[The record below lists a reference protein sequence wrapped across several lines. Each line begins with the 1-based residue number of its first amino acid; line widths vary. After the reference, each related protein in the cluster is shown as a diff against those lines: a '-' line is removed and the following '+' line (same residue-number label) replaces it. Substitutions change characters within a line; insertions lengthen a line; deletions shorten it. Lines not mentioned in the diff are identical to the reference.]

1 MEFPLYTTTLLCG
14 VISSTL
20 LLLLLNKLTTWE
32 HIVPSKVPWI
42 DRRSEP
48 FGYLR
53 AKCRSFFNMKENIT
67 EAYYAFNKEGRAA
80 ALAIAFGRPQI
91 ILPPKY
97 IRWII
102 DQPESVLSID
112 PIHNEFHAFV
122 RDGLV
127 GDHLV
132 QEVLRRELAGHLA
145 HLTREMNE
153 EIADSVESVLGV
165 SKEWATVPL
174 RDSMRIIIARIS
186 NRLFV
191 GKELCRNEDYI
202 RNAVGLG
209 MAVMPQT
216 LVQDLLP
223 QLLKGPLSF
232 ATKLFTRITLAG
244 LSGHLSPVVRQRIQ
258 DVQTAEKDQLPLE
271 LLTWMAQR
279 ALQRGESATS
289 IEEKLIARIAMA
301 NLASIETTT
310 NTITKCMEDM
320 TALSNE
326 TGGYLEL
333 MRQEAHTVL
342 EACNYSPI
350 KADLEKLVHIENAL
364 KESLRLAVVFPG
376 LIRQVTSRTGVT
388 LDDGTHLPH
397 GARIS
402 VAAYAIHRD
411 DANWTDAA
419 RYDPSR
425 HEKASLP
432 MSRGS
437 EQLLSF
443 GLGKRACP
451 GRFFVTDELKLLFAH
466 ILTKY
471 EFKVIK
477 PPVTKVGLLKELT
490 MRGPQEQLV
499 IRRVK

>member
-1 MEFPLYTTTLLCG
+1 MEFPLNRTTLVYGSICYVLFL
-14 VISSTL
+14 V
-20 LLLLLNKLTTWE
+20 LLNKLTTWE
-32 HIVPSKVPWI
+32 YIVPSKLSWI
-42 DRRSEP
+42 DRRKEP

-53 AKCRSFFNMKENIT
+53 AKWRSFFLMKENIT
-67 EAYYAFNKEGRAA
+67 EAYYNFNKKGHSV

-102 DQPESVLSID
+102 DQPESTLSID
-112 PIHNEFHAFV
+112 PIHNDFHAFV

-132 QEVLRRELAGHLA
+132 QEVLRRELAQHLVQ
-145 HLTREMNE
+145 LTAEMNE
-153 EIADSVESVLGV
+153 EIADSIDAVLGMDP
-165 SKEWATVPL
+165 EWRTLPL
-174 RDSMRIIIARIS
+174 KDSMRTVIARIS

-191 GKELCRNEDYI
+191 GKTLCRNEDYI
-202 RNAVGLG
+202 RDAVGLG

-216 LVQDLLP
+216 LVQDLVP

-232 ATKLFTRITLAG
+232 ATKLFTRISLAG
-244 LSGHLSPVVRQRIQ
+244 LSGHLRPVVRQRIQ
-258 DVQTAEKDQLPLE
+258 DVQSTDKDQLPNE
-271 LLTWMAQR
+271 VLTWMTQR
-279 ALQRGESATS
+279 AVQRGESSSS
-289 IEEKLIARIAMA
+289 IEQKLIARIAMA

-310 NTITKCMEDM
+310 NTITKCLEDM
-320 TALSNE
+320 TGLSKE
-326 TGGYLEL
+326 TGEYLKSMKE
-333 MRQEAHTVL
+333 EAQTVL
-342 EACNYSPI
+342 DACNYSPT
-350 KADLEKLVHIENAL
+350 KKDLEKLVHIENAL

-376 LIRQVTSRTGVT
+376 LIRQVTSPTGVT
-388 LDDGTHLPH
+388 LDDGTHLPY
-397 GARIS
+397 GARLS

-411 DANWTDAA
+411 DANWPDAA
-419 RYDPSR
+419 TYNPSR

-437 EQLLSF
+437 ESLLSF

-466 ILTKY
+466 MLTKY
-471 EFKVIK
+471 EIKVIK

-490 MRGPQEQLV
+490 LRGPQEQLV
-499 IRRVK
+499 IRRIR

>member
-1 MEFPLYTTTLLCG
+1 MEFPLYSTLLYG
-14 VISSTL
+14 VLSSSL
-20 LLLLLNKLTTWE
+20 LLLLLNKLVTWE
-32 HIVPSKVPWI
+32 HIVPSKISWI

-53 AKCRSFFNMKENIT
+53 AKWRSFFNMKENIT

-102 DQPESVLSID
+102 SQPESVLSID

-132 QEVLRRELAGHLA
+132 QEVLRRELAGHLV

-153 EIADSVESVLGV
+153 EIVDSIDSVLGM
-165 SKEWATVPL
+165 SKEWKTVPL

-191 GKELCRNEDYI
+191 GKELCRNEDFI

-216 LVQDLLP
+216 LVQDILP
-223 QLLKGPLSF
+223 QLLKGPFSF

-258 DVQTAEKDQLPLE
+258 DVQTAEKDQLPHE
-271 LLTWMAQR
+271 LLTWMAER

-289 IEEKLIARIAMA
+289 IEQKLIARIAMA

-310 NTITKCMEDM
+310 NTITKCMEDIS
-320 TALSNE
+320 TLSNE

-333 MRQEAHTVL
+333 MIQEAQTVL
-342 EACNYSPI
+342 EACNYSPT

-411 DANWTDAA
+411 EANWTDAD

-425 HEKASLP
+425 HEESSLP

-490 MRGPQEQLV
+490 MHGPQEQLV
-499 IRRVK
+499 IRRIK

>member
-1 MEFPLYTTTLLCG
+1 MEFALSTTLLYG
-14 VISSTL
+14 VLSSTL
-20 LLLLLNKLTTWE
+20 LLLLLNRLTTWE
-32 HIVPSKVPWI
+32 YIVPSKVSWI
-42 DRRSEP
+42 DRRPEP
-48 FGYLR
+48 FSYLR
-53 AKCRSFFNMKENIT
+53 AKWRSFFNMKENIT
-67 EAYYAFNKEGRAA
+67 QAYYAFNKQGRAA

-102 DQPESVLSID
+102 DQPESILSID
-112 PIHNEFHAFV
+112 PIHNDFHAFV

-132 QEVLRRELAGHLA
+132 QEVLRRELAGHLG

-153 EIADSVESVLGV
+153 EIADSLESVLGA
-165 SKEWATVPL
+165 SGEWKTLPL
-174 RDSMRIIIARIS
+174 RDSMRVVIARIS

-202 RNAVGLG
+202 RHAVGLG

-216 LVQDLLP
+216 LVQDLVP

-232 ATKLFTRITLAG
+232 GSKLFTRITLAG

-258 DVQTAEKDQLPLE
+258 DVKTAEKGQLPQE
-271 LLTWMAQR
+271 VLTWMAQR
-279 ALQRGESATS
+279 ALQRGESPAS
-289 IEEKLIARIAMA
+289 LEQKLIARIAMA

-320 TALSNE
+320 TAISNE

-333 MRQEAHTVL
+333 MRQEAQTVL
-342 EACNYSPI
+342 EACNYAPT

-411 DANWTDAA
+411 EANWPDAA

-466 ILTKY
+466 VLAKY